1 MDSIGKTI
9 DDLKALRSK
18 IEVMGDAYDKLKV
31 GHEVLEMEYEEAL
44 NEIQRLRDGAQDAKN
59 EIQNSIKIREG
70 AALENGITVGLKLA
84 INIIEKHMRGEN
96 V

>member
-9 DDLKALRSK
+9 DDLKALRNK
-18 IEVMGDAYDKLKV
+18 LEVMGDAYDKLKV

-59 EIQNSIKIREG
+59 EIASSIKIREG

-84 INIIEKHMRGEN
+84 LNIIEKHMRGEK